1 MNWLLIVVI
10 ALMFLMAVV
19 GIHRGFV
26 RMVYPF
32 AAMVLSVVI
41 LVFLAPYLR
50 DTLQKHTEI
59 DERIE
64 ARIYEAL
71 RPEFTSDQP
80 LSEQL
85 DRLPLPKSLL
95 DSVKGSVDETASHTL
110 DAAVHAVSSR
120 FTGIILGAMVY
131 VGGFLVIY
139 ILLLLF
145 GRVLKLAAKLPV
157 IRQADK
163 ILGLL
168 LGLLMAVLLT
178 DLFFLLLTS
187 LSHTP
192 FGQKMMRM
200 TAESSILS
208 FLYDMNFLAR
218 FF

>member
-110 DAAVHAVSSR
+110 DAAVHAVS
-120 FTGIILGAMVY
+120 AMVY